1 MQTVKLSDMVRGWFV
16 GNFEPTAYSTD
27 AVEVGV
33 KTYHKGDKE
42 DRHYHKI
49 ATEITVILTGK
60 VRMNNVEYGAGEILV
75 IPPLE
80 STDFEALE
88 DCTTVVVKLPGAS
101 NDKYLGSA

>member
-1 MQTVKLSDMVRGWFV
+1 MVRGWFV

-33 KTYHKGDKE
+33 KTYRKGDKE
-42 DRHYHKI
+42 DRHHHKV
-49 ATEITVILTGK
+49 ATEITVILSGR
-60 VRMNNVEYGAGEILV
+60 VRMNSVEYSEGEILI

-88 DCTTVVVKLPGAS
+88 DCITVVVKLPGAS

>member
-1 MQTVKLSDMVRGWFV
+1 MQTAKLSDMVRGWFV
-16 GNFEPTAYSTD
+16 GNFAPTVYSTD
-27 AVEVGV
+27 AAEVGV
-33 KTYHKGDKE
+33 KTYRKGDKE
-42 DRHYHKI
+42 DRHYHKV
-49 ATEITVILTGK
+49 ATEITVILTGR
-60 VRMNNVEYGAGEILV
+60 VRMNDLEYGEGEILV